1 MAPMVEQGVVMLIV
15 AVALGYSLWRLLP
28 PRLWQWRPQQTRA
41 RPSTPPAAGPFPGCG
56 SCPAGA
62 DCAKRR

>member
-1 MAPMVEQGVVMLIV
+1 MAPMVEQAVVMLIV
-15 AVALGYSLWRLLP
+15 AFALGYSLWRLLP
-28 PRLWQWRPQQTRA
+28 ARLWQWRPHRSRV
-41 RPSTPPAAGPFPGCG
+41 RPSFPGCG